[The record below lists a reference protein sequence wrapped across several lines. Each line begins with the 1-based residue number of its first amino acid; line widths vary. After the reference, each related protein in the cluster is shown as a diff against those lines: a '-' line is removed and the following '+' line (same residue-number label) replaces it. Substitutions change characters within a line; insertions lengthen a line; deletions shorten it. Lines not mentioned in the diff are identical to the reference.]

1 MSTAMAAAPG
11 LSSFLKSL
19 KHADVET
26 SIEHFISYV
35 FISISVVKM
44 FRLTISKAFEET
56 PDQEF

>member
-1 MSTAMAAAPG
+1 MATTVAATPG

-35 FISISVVKM
+35 LVITNTKKNLLLMI
-44 FRLTISKAFEET
+44 
-56 PDQEF
+56 